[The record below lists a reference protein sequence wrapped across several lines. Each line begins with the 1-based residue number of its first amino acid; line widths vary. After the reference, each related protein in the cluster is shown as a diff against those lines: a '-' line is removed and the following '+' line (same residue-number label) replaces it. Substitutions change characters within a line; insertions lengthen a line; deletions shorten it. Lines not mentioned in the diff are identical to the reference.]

1 MIEDTVCFEI
11 ILVYIIVFVLDINNI
26 LFKSEL
32 KDEVNVLFCLML
44 TL

>member
-26 LFKSEL
+26 LFESEL